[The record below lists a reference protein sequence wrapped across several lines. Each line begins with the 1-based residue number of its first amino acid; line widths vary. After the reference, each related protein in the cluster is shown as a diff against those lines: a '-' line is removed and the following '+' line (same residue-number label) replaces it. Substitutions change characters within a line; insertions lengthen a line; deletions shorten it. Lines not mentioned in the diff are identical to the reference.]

1 MINYGSVNHQAKFTE
16 TRSILQTSVN
26 LVIFGKND
34 GDFRGKFWGF
44 PCGSAGKE
52 STSNVGDLGSNPGLR
67 RTPWRRERLPTP
79 VFWPG
84 EFHGLE

>member
-1 MINYGSVNHQAKFTE
+1 MMILGGNFWAS
-16 TRSILQTSVN
+16 
-26 LVIFGKND
+26 LVAQLVKN
-34 GDFRGKFWGF
+34 
-44 PCGSAGKE
+44 PPA
-52 STSNVGDLGSNPGLR
+52 NAGDLGLNPGLR